1 MADSGKPSAE
11 AYNAS
16 SVAGENTHE
25 GALRGTCPDDGRCHH
40 SCLTQGPCFRELAC
54 GSLSAAGYPQD
65 QWPPELVRGHR
76 ELDALYGEL
85 AAQVTASL
93 LADLDSGFS
102 DTGWDHGDPGPEYIL
117 EEIAA
122 PPLTRPARLPLD
134 VVAVPPGWGP
144 DHFGGTP

>member
-1 MADSGKPSAE
+1 MMADSGKPSAE

-40 SCLTQGPCFRELAC
+40 SCLTQGPCFREL
-54 GSLSAAGYPQD
+54 
-65 QWPPELVRGHR
+65 
-76 ELDALYGEL
+76 
-85 AAQVTASL
+85 
-93 LADLDSGFS
+93 DSGFS

-117 EEIAA
+117 EEIVA

>member
-40 SCLTQGPCFRELAC
+40 SCLTQGPCFREL
-54 GSLSAAGYPQD
+54 
-65 QWPPELVRGHR
+65 
-76 ELDALYGEL
+76 DA
-85 AAQVTASL
+85 
-93 LADLDSGFS
+93 GFS
-102 DTGWDHGDPGPEYIL
+102 DTGWDHGPAYIQ

-134 VVAVPPGWGP
+134 VVAVPPGFCACCPRCGRQLTEACQSGSGP
-144 DHFGGTP
+144 DHFAEAARG